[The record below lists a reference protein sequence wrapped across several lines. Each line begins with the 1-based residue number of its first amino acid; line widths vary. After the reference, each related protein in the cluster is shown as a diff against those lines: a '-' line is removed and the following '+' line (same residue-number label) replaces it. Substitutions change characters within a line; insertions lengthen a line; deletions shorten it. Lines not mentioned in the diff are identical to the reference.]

1 MNNNQRMELA
11 GWVSKYALE
20 KGATE
25 SAVSITRS
33 RSVQVEVREQRLDT
47 IRENTE
53 NSLTLMVYRDFKF
66 STHTT
71 NNLNKAELESF
82 ISGAVE
88 ATAYLAPDP
97 DRRLPDPSLYP
108 ADLTKNLEVF
118 DPRQAE
124 VSPEFRVQNAL
135 EAERRVRDVEGKA
148 NVVSASAGFGDNSNE
163 GVRIHSNG
171 FAGQWATTSFGISA
185 SLSII
190 DGTARPAGAAS
201 ARTRFLNQLPSV
213 GAIAEEAS
221 GNTLM
226 QIGQGPIATGKYTM
240 ILDNRVAG
248 NIIGRIFGPMSAR
261 NIHQKNSFLIEKLGA
276 KIGSD
281 LFTMTDDP
289 FIPQGLGS
297 RLFDGEGIAARQRVL
312 VEKGVL
318 KTYLIDNFF
327 GRKLGL
333 TPNGGST
340 SNIVFTLGSRNR
352 EQIIAAQERAILVN
366 SFSGGNASATTGDF
380 SFGISGHLI
389 ENGKI
394 TRAIN
399 EMNISGNLLELWHQ
413 LVETGNDPFRFSA
426 TQSPTLVFAEV
437 IFSGL

>member
-11 GWVSKYALE
+11 RWVSKYALE

-25 SAVSITRS
+25 SAVSISRS
-33 RSVQVEVREQRLDT
+33 RSVQVDVREQRLDT

-53 NSLTLMVYRDFKF
+53 NSLTLMIYRDFKF

-71 NNLNKAELESF
+71 NNLDRGQLEKF
-82 ISGAVE
+82 IAGAVE
-88 ATAYLAPDP
+88 ATSYLAPDP

-108 ADLTKNLEVF
+108 TNLTKNLELL

-124 VSPEFRVQNAL
+124 VTPEFRVQNAM
-135 EAERRVRDVEGKA
+135 EAEQLVRAVEGRA
-148 NVVSASAGFGDNSNE
+148 NIASASAGFGDNLNE
-163 GVRIHSNG
+163 GVRVHSNG
-171 FAGQWATTSFGISA
+171 FAGEWSSTSFGLSA

-190 DGTARPAGAAS
+190 DGTARPAGGAF

-213 GAIAEEAS
+213 REIAEEAS
-221 GNTLM
+221 RNTLM
-226 QIGQGPIATGKYTM
+226 QIGQGPVETGKYTM
-240 ILDNRVAG
+240 LLDNRVAG

-261 NIHQKNSFLIEKLGA
+261 NIHQKNSFLLNKLDS
-276 KIGSD
+276 KIGSE
-281 LFTMTDDP
+281 LFTITDDP

-297 RLFDGEGIAARQRVL
+297 RLFDGEGIAARRRVL
-312 VEKGVL
+312 IDKGVL
-318 KTYLIDNFF
+318 KSYLIDNYF

-340 SNIVFTLGSRNR
+340 SNIVFALGSRNS

-366 SFSGGNASATTGDF
+366 SFSGGNASALTGDF

-399 EMNISGNLLELWHQ
+399 EMNISGNLLDLWNQ

-426 TQSPTLVFAEV
+426 TQSPTLVFADV